1 MSTIRRR
8 SWQWVSKRVHTFA
21 TTQALKSVHILIY
34 YPYVHKMF
42 YTPAGAAIMAGDA
55 IGAQHVLAAVAREDG
70 VEALADGVVSGRE
83 VHALAVVAAALS
95 SARVHF

>member
-1 MSTIRRR
+1 
-8 SWQWVSKRVHTFA
+8 
-21 TTQALKSVHILIY
+21 
-34 YPYVHKMF
+34 
-42 YTPAGAAIMAGDA
+42 MAGDA
-55 IGAQHVLAAVAREDG
+55 IGAQHVFAAVAREDG